1 MRETANIAIERAMN
15 RFDRKSIPN
24 GEAVVEFLDGD
35 IRIIRPGRFVVCAV
49 TGKPIPLDELKYWS
63 VEKQEAY
70 STREAVLHA
79 LGQSPDG
86 PR

>member
-1 MRETANIAIERAMN
+1 MN
-15 RFDRKSIPN
+15 RFDSKSIPN

-35 IRIIRPGRFVVCAV
+35 IRIVRPGRFVLCAV
-49 TGKPIPLDELKYWS
+49 SGAPIPLDELKYWN

-70 STREAVLHA
+70 ATREAVLTA
-79 LGQSPDG
+79 QGRKPDG

>member
-1 MRETANIAIERAMN
+1 MSSAMN

-35 IRIIRPGRFVVCAV
+35 IRVIRPGRFLTCAV

-70 STREAVLHA
+70 ATREAVLIGM
-79 LGQSPDG
+79 GQKTDG